1 MSRKKEFLM
10 ADGNEE
16 LPRRKMKAVRQ
27 RCKILE
33 EDLVE
38 PNWRNRDFCHMSK
51 AMSVKALHDS
61 VRDEDTIFF
70 GLSSAENKSDFKL
83 GLCSGNSQRLRRPLS
98 HGMVT
103 THPVSS
109 NDRLRNKPAVTP
121 SADMDSKITED
132 IDEAL
137 GIAIC
142 NLSHL
147 HDANE
152 MLKYL
157 ELKVKQNGDKVAETA
172 DRKFDELIASLLS
185 RKKKI
190 CADLVK
196 SINNYSAGIAKAK
209 EVIEEKKNCLIGVVR
224 IAKELKVT
232 PSVRAYCDLAQVIYN
247 LKLPIDDELSI
258 VNSLEEKISPRF
270 FLNTDEITSLLK
282 NMGRIEWGPAGH
294 EDNGQHTHILDDK
307 EEIRD
312 CDSQSS
318 VQNIFPACNRESKI
332 KALANKLS
340 VHKEVGNTQV
350 EETLPMIHKQ
360 SIPVL
365 PKTPSSPDVIIEE
378 IFEDDLETFP
388 TEYRADEQ
396 RKTLFEKETPFQH
409 KAGLTELVFVT
420 HVINPCHFYVQRYSQ
435 KREAGVLEKK
445 LKKYCDKSSSVLPSD
460 VLELGARAFIKSK
473 ETGMWCRGTITDL
486 IPLKSENERESC
498 DPIRYK
504 VCDIALLEVFLLD
517 FGSSI
522 VLIFSGYVPAERP
535 QPATLQTIETDDM
548 SLFIRKP
555 DENVEAE
562 LAAVPPLAVRCSLKD
577 VVPKNE
583 SKGWGEKA
591 NTTFLGMVNNKTVLM
606 TIFREED
613 GVLIVD
619 LKKPP
624 FNNICSNMPLSLK
637 DALVFLDLAR
647 YRSQLP
653 SRLEN
658 NAILKYSPPKLPQE
672 SEGIYVIVCHIN
684 SPGDFYLQ
692 LRESPDFLALSKKIQ
707 EEYKQDYGKN
717 MQIAHPVEGQAC
729 VAKQEDGNWYRAQII
744 GLPGHREVTVKYV
757 DYGNIANLTCKD
769 IRRVKKEFLS
779 FPEKAIRCRL
789 AYIEPYKGAN
799 EWSREAKERFE
810 EMTEDKLTVCSVVEI
825 LDNILSVEL
834 FDSSAVDGRR
844 CSINCQ
850 LVKEDLASNLP
861 GYVESTAVGPNEI
874 WNVPIEEIP
883 KTLEALNPVDME
895 STDEADLRLLCNQQL
910 QVRVC
915 HVVSPSKIFVRWLS
929 SECVL
934 KSLQEKMAAIY
945 KEFQP
950 QVVKWE
956 SGMHC
961 AVYVCDL
968 KQWQRGQI
976 SRIVSGTSAEVM
988 LYDSGAEKTVNISC
1002 LRKLEESMKI
1012 IRTLAIECSLADIRP
1027 TGGSAQ
1033 WTATACECLSYYLTG
1048 AEVKIAVQES
1058 NGACA
1063 LPVKILCKDETGELV
1078 DISEHLIKKG
1088 LASRN
1093 RRTDKT
1099 DVACSVSKEHLK
1111 VHLKQENT
1119 QLDSCNS
1126 KTVCA
1131 RDSPAPEESI
1141 TVLELEQI
1149 PCKTYNSLLHSGV
1162 DEVYKSPVIPEA
1174 KIFQAIVSSVGYD
1187 GTIYIIPKSS
1197 EIVLNK
1203 LMTEIQSKFK
1213 CLGLLQPYCW
1223 KKGEA
1228 CVVRGSDTMWYRGK
1242 IVELCGSTL
1251 QVQYIDHGC
1260 IERIPQCHLYPT
1272 TLYTDIPPFCIPC
1285 QLYKTIPIGNF
1296 WQQDAVDCLQGL
1308 LTNEEVQIHVQELPD
1323 NPWGKLSIS
1332 LYFGGMSLSSFMA
1345 YQKYCVTEDCQD
1357 MKELELLED
1366 VAVAPSYK
1374 LPPLPLPGDT
1384 FPVRVTHLVNP
1395 KEVYIC
1401 FDPSKNLMKQPA
1413 TGGDASCDLGL
1424 ECLDEALKWCN
1435 KSVNSFPLLTH
1446 FQTEMP
1452 CLVEYQD
1459 GLWYRAKLLSVMKSD
1474 PVKIL
1479 VQFVDYGNF
1488 SVVPSSRLR
1497 HIPYHLLKY
1506 PVQAVRA
1513 LLAGFKPALYD
1524 RNVERIPYSPEWS
1537 VEALWAMIECIEG
1550 KQLSASIV
1558 ALAPEVTISLYED
1571 DKNLVHMKLV
1581 EMGLADLDE

>member
-1 MSRKKEFLM
+1 M

-16 LPRRKMKAVRQ
+16 LPRRKMEAVRPHL
-27 RCKILE
+27 KVLE
-33 EDLVE
+33 EDLIE
-38 PNWRNRDFCHMSK
+38 PSWKNRAFCHMSK
-51 AMSVKALHDS
+51 AMSVKALHDY
-61 VRDEDTIFF
+61 VGDEDTIFF

-83 GLCSGNSQRLRRPLS
+83 GLCSGNSQRLARPLS
-98 HGMVT
+98 HSMVT
-103 THPVSS
+103 TYPVSS
-109 NDRLRNKPAVTP
+109 NGGLRDEPDVTP
-121 SADMDSKITED
+121 SADMDSKIMED

-142 NLSHL
+142 NLKHL

-157 ELKVKQNGDKVAETA
+157 ELKVKQDGDKVAETA
-172 DRKFDELIASLLS
+172 DRKFDELTASLLS
-185 RKKKI
+185 RKKKL
-190 CADLVK
+190 CAELVK
-196 SINNYSAGIAKAK
+196 RVNSYSAGIAKAK
-209 EVIEEKKNCLIGVVR
+209 EVIGEKKKCLISVVR

-232 PSVRAYCDLAQVIYN
+232 PSVRTYCDLAQVIYN
-247 LKLPIDDELSI
+247 LKLPVEGELSI
-258 VNSLEEKISPRF
+258 VNSLKEKISPRF
-270 FLNTDEITSLLK
+270 FLNTDEITSLFKKL
-282 NMGRIEWGPAGH
+282 GRIEWGTAGH
-294 EDNGQHTHILDDK
+294 EGNGQHTRILDD

-318 VQNIFPACNRESKI
+318 VQNIFPTCNRKSKI
-332 KALANKLS
+332 RALANKLC
-340 VHKEVGNTQV
+340 VHKVGNTQV
-350 EETLPMIHKQ
+350 EEILPMIHEQ
-360 SIPVL
+360 SIPAL

-378 IFEDDLETFP
+378 IFEDDLES
-388 TEYRADEQ
+388 
-396 RKTLFEKETPFQH
+396 
-409 KAGLTELVFVT
+409 LTELVFVT

-445 LKKYCDKSSSVLPSD
+445 LKNYCESSSILPSD
-460 VLELGARAFIKSK
+460 ILELGARAFIKSK

-486 IPLKSENERESC
+486 IPLKSENEREPC
-498 DPIRYK
+498 GPVRCK

-535 QPATLQTIETDDM
+535 KPATLQTIETDDIR
-548 SLFIRKP
+548 LFIRKP
-555 DENVEAE
+555 DENIEAE

-577 VVPKNE
+577 VVPKNASE
-583 SKGWGEKA
+583 GWGEKA

-606 TIFREED
+606 IIFREED

-624 FNNICSNMPLSLK
+624 FNNICNNMPLSLK

-653 SRLEN
+653 NHLEN

-672 SEGIYVIVCHIN
+672 SEGICVIVCHIN
-684 SPGDFYLQ
+684 SPSDFYLR
-692 LRESPDFLALSKKIQ
+692 LRESPDFLHFSKKIQ
-707 EEYKQDYGKN
+707 EVYKHDYGKN
-717 MQIAHPVEGQAC
+717 MQIACPVEGQAC

-744 GLPGHREVTVKYV
+744 GLPSHKEVTVKYV
-757 DYGNIANLTCKD
+757 DYGNVANLTRKD

-810 EMTEDKLTVCSVVEI
+810 EVIEDKLTVCSVVEI
-825 LDNILSVEL
+825 LHNNILSVEL
-834 FDSSAVDGRR
+834 FYSSAVHGRR
-844 CSINCQ
+844 FSINCQ
-850 LVKEDLASNLP
+850 LVKEDLASNIP
-861 GYVESTAVGPNEI
+861 GYVESTAVGPNKI

-883 KTLEALNPVDME
+883 KTLEALNPIDME
-895 STDEADLRLLCNQQL
+895 SMDEADLRLLCNKQL
-910 QVRVC
+910 QVRIS
-915 HVVSPSKIFVRWLS
+915 HVVSPSKIFIQWLS
-929 SECVL
+929 SERIL
-934 KSLQEKMAAIY
+934 KSLQEKMSAIY

-950 QVVKWE
+950 QVLKWE

-961 AVYVCDL
+961 AVYVHDL

-976 SRIVSGTSAEVM
+976 SRIVSETSAEVM
-988 LYDSGAEKTVNISC
+988 LYDSGAEKTVNIHC

-1027 TGGSAQ
+1027 TDGSTQ

-1048 AEVKIAVQES
+1048 AEVKMIIQES
-1058 NGACA
+1058 DGACA
-1063 LPVKILCKDETGELV
+1063 LPVKILCKDETGEVV
-1078 DISEHLIKKG
+1078 DISEHLIEKG

-1093 RRTDKT
+1093 RRTDKA

-1111 VHLKQENT
+1111 VHLKQENA
-1119 QLDSCNS
+1119 QLDSCS
-1126 KTVCA
+1126 SRAICA
-1131 RDSPAPEESI
+1131 RNSPAPEECI
-1141 TVLELEQI
+1141 TVLEHEQI
-1149 PCKTYNSLLHSGV
+1149 PYKTYNSLLHSGI

-1197 EIVLNK
+1197 EIELSK
-1203 LMTEIQSKFK
+1203 LMTEIQSKFI
-1213 CLGLLQPYCW
+1213 CLGLLEPYCW

-1285 QLYKTIPIGNF
+1285 QLHKTIPIGNF

-1308 LTNEEVQIHVQELPD
+1308 LTNEEVEIHVQELPD

-1332 LYFGGMSLSSFMA
+1332 LYFGGVSLSSFMA
-1345 YQKYCVTEDCQD
+1345 YQKFCVTEDCQD

-1366 VAVAPSYK
+1366 VAVTPSYK
-1374 LPPLPLPGDT
+1374 LPSLPLPGDN

-1401 FDPSKNLMKQPA
+1401 FDTLKSLMKQPA
-1413 TGGDASCDLGL
+1413 SGGDASCDSGL
-1424 ECLDEALKWCN
+1424 ESLDEALKWCN
-1435 KSVNSFPLLTH
+1435 KSVNSFPLLTE

-1459 GLWYRAKLLSVMKSD
+1459 GLWYRGKLLSVMKSD
-1474 PVKIL
+1474 KIL
-1479 VQFVDYGNF
+1479 VQFVDYGSF

-1537 VEALWAMIECIEG
+1537 VDALWAMIGCIEG

-1558 ALAPEVTISLYED
+1558 ALAPEITISLYED
-1571 DKNLVHMKLV
+1571 DKNLVHMKLI